1 MTQSDDYKRGYGAGY
16 IAGVRA
22 SGKDLD
28 MIPVPPPWAASAN
41 GAWNGDMFA
50 DWLSSPMSPGDPYE
64 KMHIFLNRVIR
75 HNRLHVLEE
84 IKAALT
90 RLESEELGDYHD

>member
-1 MTQSDDYKRGYGAGY
+1 MAQSEDYKKGYNTGY

-22 SGKDLD
+22 SGKDVD
-28 MIPVPPPWAASAN
+28 IVPVPPPWAASAN

-50 DWLSSPMSPGDPYE
+50 DWLSSPISPGDPYE

-75 HNRLHVLEE
+75 KNRLAVLAEV
-84 IKAALT
+84 KASLASI
-90 RLESEELGDYHD
+90 EAMEVEQ

>member
-1 MTQSDDYKRGYGAGY
+1 MTQSNDYKRGYGAGY

-50 DWLSSPMSPGDPYE
+50 DWLSSPISPGDPYE
-64 KMHIFLNRVIR
+64 KMHMFLNRVIR
-75 HNRLHVLEE
+75 KNRLAVLNEV
-84 IKAALT
+84 KASLASIEAM
-90 RLESEELGDYHD
+90 ESEQ